1 MARIS
6 FRLPHDIEETD
17 CREFLETAIAEGKP
31 GPEFQAIR
39 AHVPGVMRSFTQTR
53 QWIYHEGVLDFGLK
67 ELLRAYIAISGDC
80 TYCSNQGIA
89 RTINTDADER
99 FEILNYERSD
109 RYSGREKL
117 AMRYAD
123 AIMWNPDLA
132 DDALWVDLLA
142 EFTEEELVEL
152 GYWVGFTF
160 GGQRWLRTLGSQQGQ
175 LQAAIDAAGVDTVVS
190 GPNVKSD

>member
-6 FRLPHDIEETD
+6 FRLPHEIEEDD
-17 CREFLETAIAEGKP
+17 CREHLEKAMANGKP

-39 AHVPGVMRSFTQTR
+39 AHVPGVMRSFTETR
-53 QWIYHEGVLDFGLK
+53 AGIYHNGVLDFDLK
-67 ELLRAYIAISGDC
+67 ELLRAFIAISGDC
-80 TYCSNQGIA
+80 SYCSNQGVA
-89 RTINTDADER
+89 RAINADDDEKFALLN
-99 FEILNYERSD
+99 FEKSD
-109 RYSGREKL
+109 KYSHREKL

-132 DDALWVDLLA
+132 DDAMWEDLLK
-142 EFTEEELVEL
+142 EFNEQELVEL

-175 LQAAIDAAGVDTVVS
+175 LQEAIDAAGETGAVMAHNPT
-190 GPNVKSD
+190 SD